1 MWREGVNMHRGIG
14 KSILILA
21 ILSIALIALSIL
33 CLSIGGVS
41 IPVKE
46 IFLSLLGKNKEGSDL
61 IIMQF
66 RMPRIVAAVLV
77 GAALAV
83 AGAVLQGVIRNPL
96 ASPDLLGVTGGA
108 SVAVVAF
115 MTLFTGYSVHWIPFI
130 AVAGAFVIAA
140 LNYTLAWKNGV
151 SPFRLVLIGIGISTA
166 MGALTI
172 FLLISGP
179 AYLAAQVLNWMTGS
193 IYGTSWKYI
202 EVLWPWV
209 AIFIP
214 LSILYAKE
222 LNVQSLGEAT
232 AIGLG
237 SRLQLSRMILMFYS
251 VALAGAAVGI
261 AGTISFLGLLAPHM
275 ARKLIGHSYK
285 LVIPVSALLGAM
297 ILLLADLAGRMLFQP
312 LDIPAGVFTA
322 GIGAP
327 FFMYL
332 LFKRKAFK

>member
-1 MWREGVNMHRGIG
+1 MHNTKTQ
-14 KSILILA
+14 KSIFIIAGFSLA
-21 ILSIALIALSIL
+21 MVALSII
-33 CLSIGGVS
+33 CLSIGGTSV
-41 IPVKE
+41 PFRE
-46 IFLSLLGKNKEGSDL
+46 TLLSLVGMNEEASDL

-66 RMPRIVAAVLV
+66 RLPRILAAILI

-83 AGAVLQGVIRNPL
+83 AGAVLQGIIRNPL

-115 MTLFTGYSVHWIPFI
+115 MTLFTGYSIHWVPAI
-130 AVAGAFVIAA
+130 AVAGAFLTA
-140 LNYTLAWKNGV
+140 LINYVLAWKKDI

-166 MGALTI
+166 MGALTM

-193 IYGTSWKYI
+193 IYGTNWTYI

-214 LSILYAKE
+214 LSFLYAKE
-222 LNVQSLGEAT
+222 LNVQSLGEST
-232 AIGLG
+232 AVGLG
-237 SRLQLSRMILMFYS
+237 SRLQLSRMVLLFYS
-251 VALAGAAVGI
+251 VALAGAAVGV
-261 AGTISFLGLLAPHM
+261 AGMISFIGLLAPHM
-275 ARKLIGHSYK
+275 ARKLVGHSYK
-285 LVIPVSALLGAM
+285 LIIPLSAVLGAI
-297 ILLLADLAGRMLFQP
+297 ILLLADLAGRMLFLP

-332 LFKRKAFK
+332 LFKRKAA

>member
-1 MWREGVNMHRGIG
+1 MPNRKTQKAIIIIAGF
-14 KSILILA
+14 SLA
-21 ILSIALIALSIL
+21 MVALSIV
-33 CLSIGGVS
+33 CLSFGGMS
-41 IPVKE
+41 IPFRE
-46 IFLSLLGKNKEGSDL
+46 TLLSLVGMNEEASDL

-66 RMPRIVAAVLV
+66 RLPRILAAILI

-83 AGAVLQGVIRNPL
+83 AGAVLQGIIRNPL

-115 MTLFTGYSVHWIPFI
+115 MTLFTGYSIHWVPAI
-130 AVAGAFVIAA
+130 AVAGAFLTAII
-140 LNYTLAWKNGV
+140 NYVLAWKRGI

-166 MGALTI
+166 MGALTM

-193 IYGTSWKYI
+193 IYGTNWTYI

-214 LSILYAKE
+214 LSFLYAKE
-222 LNVQSLGEAT
+222 LNVQALGETT
-232 AIGLG
+232 AVGLG
-237 SRLQLSRMILMFYS
+237 SRLQLSRMVLLFYS

-261 AGTISFLGLLAPHM
+261 AGMISFIGLLAPHM
-275 ARKLIGHSYK
+275 ARRLVGHSYK
-285 LVIPVSALLGAM
+285 LIIPLSAVLGAM
-297 ILLLADLAGRMLFQP
+297 ILLLADLAGRMLFLP

-332 LFKRKAFK
+332 LFKRKAA

>member
-1 MWREGVNMHRGIG
+1 MHRGIG

>member
-1 MWREGVNMHRGIG
+1 MHRGIG

-115 MTLFTGYSVHWIPFI
+115 MTLFTRYSVHWIPFI

-140 LNYTLAWKNGV
+140 LNYALAWKNGV

-179 AYLAAQVLNWMTGS
+179 VYLAAQVLNWMTGS

-222 LNVQSLGEAT
+222 LNVQSLGEET

-237 SRLQLSRMILMFYS
+237 SRLQLSRMILLFYS

-297 ILLLADLAGRMLFQP
+297 ILLLADLAGRTLFQP

>member
-1 MWREGVNMHRGIG
+1 ML
-14 KSILILA
+14 KSR
-21 ILSIALIALSIL
+21 IAKHSFLLFLGLTCLVTALSL
-33 CLSIGGVS
+33 LSLSVGGVS
-41 IPVKE
+41 VPLKE
-46 IFLSLLGKNKEGSDL
+46 VLASLTGRNAEASNL

-66 RMPRIVAAVLV
+66 RLPRIVAAILI

-83 AGAVLQGVIRNPL
+83 AGALLQGVIRNPL

-115 MTLFTGYSVHWIPFI
+115 MTFVTGYSIHWVPFI
-130 AVAGAFVIAA
+130 AIGGALVATTI
-140 LNYTLAWKNGV
+140 NYVFAWKKGV

-166 MGALTI
+166 MGALTT

-193 IYGTSWKYI
+193 IYGTNWSYI

-209 AIFIP
+209 AVFIP
-214 LSILYAKE
+214 LSFLLAKE
-222 LNVQSLGEAT
+222 LNVQSLGEDV

-237 SRLQLSRMILMFYS
+237 SRVQLSRMILLFYS
-251 VALAGAAVGI
+251 VALAGAAVGV
-261 AGTISFLGLLAPHM
+261 AGTISFIGLMAPHI
-275 ARKLIGHSYK
+275 ARMLVGNSYK
-285 LVIPVSALLGAM
+285 LIIPVSALIGAI

-312 LDIPAGVFTA
+312 LDVPAGVFTA

-332 LFKRKAFK
+332 LFKRKKI

>member
-1 MWREGVNMHRGIG
+1 MLKPRRAKYTILLFIG
-14 KSILILA
+14 LTCVVA
-21 ILSIALIALSIL
+21 ALSL
-33 CLSIGGVS
+33 LSLSVGGVS
-41 IPVKE
+41 VPLKE
-46 IFLSLLGKNKEGSDL
+46 VFASLAGRNTEASNL

-66 RMPRIVAAVLV
+66 RLPRIAAAILI

-83 AGAVLQGVIRNPL
+83 AGALLQGVIRNPL

-115 MTLFTGYSVHWIPFI
+115 MTFVTGYSIHWVPFI
-130 AVAGAFVIAA
+130 AIGGALVATTI
-140 LNYTLAWKNGV
+140 NYVFAWKKGV

-166 MGALTI
+166 MGALTT

-193 IYGTSWKYI
+193 IYGTNWSYI

-214 LSILYAKE
+214 LSLLLAKE
-222 LNVQSLGEAT
+222 LNVQSLGEDVAR
-232 AIGLG
+232 GLG
-237 SRLQLSRMILMFYS
+237 SRLQLSRMILLFYS
-251 VALAGAAVGI
+251 VALAGAAVGV
-261 AGTISFLGLLAPHM
+261 AGTISFIGLMAPHI
-275 ARKLIGHSYK
+275 ARMLVGNSYK
-285 LVIPVSALLGAM
+285 LIIPVSAFIGAI

-312 LDIPAGVFTA
+312 LDVPAGVFTA

-332 LFKRKAFK
+332 LFKRKKI

>member
-1 MWREGVNMHRGIG
+1 MHRGIG

-140 LNYTLAWKNGV
+140 LNYSLAWKNGV

-237 SRLQLSRMILMFYS
+237 SRLQLSRMILLFYS

-297 ILLLADLAGRMLFQP
+297 ILLLADLAGRTLFQP

>member
-1 MWREGVNMHRGIG
+1 MLNPRTAKHTFMF
-14 KSILILA
+14 
-21 ILSIALIALSIL
+21 IALAFIIAALSL
-33 CLSIGGVS
+33 LSLSVGGVS
-41 IPVKE
+41 VPLKE
-46 IFLSLLGKNKEGSDL
+46 VLASLAGRNAEASDL

-66 RMPRIVAAVLV
+66 RLPRITAAILI

-83 AGAVLQGVIRNPL
+83 AGALLQGVIRNPL

-115 MTLFTGYSVHWIPFI
+115 MTFVTGYSIHWIPFI
-130 AVAGAFVIAA
+130 AIGGALIAA
-140 LNYTLAWKNGV
+140 IINYVFAWKKGV

-166 MGALTI
+166 MGALTT

-193 IYGTSWKYI
+193 IYGTNWSYI
-202 EVLWPWV
+202 KVLWPWV

-214 LSILYAKE
+214 LSLGLAKE
-222 LNVQSLGEAT
+222 LNVQSLGEDVAR
-232 AIGLG
+232 GLG
-237 SRLQLSRMILMFYS
+237 SRLQLSRMILLFYS
-251 VALAGAAVGI
+251 VALAGAAVGV
-261 AGTISFLGLLAPHM
+261 AGTISFIGLMAPHIS
-275 ARKLIGHSYK
+275 RRLIGNSYK
-285 LVIPVSALLGAM
+285 MIIPVSALIGAI

-332 LFKRKAFK
+332 LFKRKKD

>member
-1 MWREGVNMHRGIG
+1 MLKAR
-14 KSILILA
+14 
-21 ILSIALIALSIL
+21 IAKHSFLLFLGLTCIVAALSL
-33 CLSIGGVS
+33 LSLSVGGVS
-41 IPVKE
+41 VPLKE
-46 IFLSLLGKNKEGSDL
+46 VLASLTGRNAEASNL

-66 RMPRIVAAVLV
+66 RLPRIAAAILI

-83 AGAVLQGVIRNPL
+83 AGALLQGVIRNPL

-115 MTLFTGYSVHWIPFI
+115 MTFVTGYSIHWVPFI
-130 AVAGAFVIAA
+130 AIGGALVATTI
-140 LNYTLAWKNGV
+140 NYVFAWKKGV

-166 MGALTI
+166 MGALTT

-193 IYGTSWKYI
+193 IYGTNWSYI

-209 AIFIP
+209 AVFIP
-214 LSILYAKE
+214 LSLLLAKE
-222 LNVQSLGEAT
+222 LNVQSLGEDVAR
-232 AIGLG
+232 GLG
-237 SRLQLSRMILMFYS
+237 SRLQLSRMILLFYS
-251 VALAGAAVGI
+251 VALAGAAVGV
-261 AGTISFLGLLAPHM
+261 AGTISFIGLMAPHI
-275 ARKLIGHSYK
+275 ARMLVGNSYK
-285 LVIPVSALLGAM
+285 LIIPVSALIGAI

-312 LDIPAGVFTA
+312 LDVPAGVFTA

-332 LFKRKAFK
+332 LFKRKKI

>member
-1 MWREGVNMHRGIG
+1 MLKAR
-14 KSILILA
+14 
-21 ILSIALIALSIL
+21 IAKHSFLLFFGLTCIVAALSL
-33 CLSIGGVS
+33 LSLSVGGVS
-41 IPVKE
+41 VPLKE
-46 IFLSLLGKNKEGSDL
+46 VLASLTGRNAEASNL

-66 RMPRIVAAVLV
+66 RLPRIVAAILI

-83 AGAVLQGVIRNPL
+83 AGALLQGVIRNPL

-115 MTLFTGYSVHWIPFI
+115 MTFVTGYSIHWVPFI
-130 AVAGAFVIAA
+130 AIGGALVATTI
-140 LNYTLAWKNGV
+140 NYVFAWKKGV

-166 MGALTI
+166 MGALTT

-193 IYGTSWKYI
+193 IYGTNWSYI

-209 AIFIP
+209 AVFIP
-214 LSILYAKE
+214 LSLLLAKE
-222 LNVQSLGEAT
+222 LNVQSLGEDVAR
-232 AIGLG
+232 GLG
-237 SRLQLSRMILMFYS
+237 SRLQLSRMILLFYS
-251 VALAGAAVGI
+251 VALAGAAVGV
-261 AGTISFLGLLAPHM
+261 AGTISFIGLMAPHISRM
-275 ARKLIGHSYK
+275 LVGNSYK
-285 LVIPVSALLGAM
+285 LIIPVSALIGAI

-312 LDIPAGVFTA
+312 LDVPAGVFTA

-332 LFKRKAFK
+332 LFKRKKI

>member
-1 MWREGVNMHRGIG
+1 MHNKKTQKAIIIIAGF
-14 KSILILA
+14 SLA
-21 ILSIALIALSIL
+21 LVVLSIV
-33 CLSIGGVS
+33 CLSFGGTS
-41 IPVKE
+41 IPFRE
-46 IFLSLLGKNKEGSDL
+46 TLLSLVGMNEEASDL

-66 RMPRIVAAVLV
+66 RLPRILAAILI

-83 AGAVLQGVIRNPL
+83 AGAVLQGIIRNPL

-115 MTLFTGYSVHWIPFI
+115 MTLFTGYSIHWVPAI
-130 AVAGAFVIAA
+130 AVAGAFLTA
-140 LNYTLAWKNGV
+140 LINYVLAWKRGI

-166 MGALTI
+166 MGALTM

-193 IYGTSWKYI
+193 IYGTNWTYI

-214 LSILYAKE
+214 LSFLYAKE
-222 LNVQSLGEAT
+222 LNVQALGEST
-232 AIGLG
+232 AVGLG
-237 SRLQLSRMILMFYS
+237 SSLQLSRMILLFYS
-251 VALAGAAVGI
+251 VALAGAAVGV
-261 AGTISFLGLLAPHM
+261 AGMISFIGLLAPHM
-275 ARKLIGHSYK
+275 ARTLIGHSYK
-285 LVIPVSALLGAM
+285 LIIPLSAVLGAI

-332 LFKRKAFK
+332 LFKRKAA

>member
-1 MWREGVNMHRGIG
+1 MHRGIG
-14 KSILILA
+14 KSILIFV

-140 LNYTLAWKNGV
+140 LNYALAWKNGV

-209 AIFIP
+209 AVFIP

-237 SRLQLSRMILMFYS
+237 SRLQLSRMILLFYS

-297 ILLLADLAGRMLFQP
+297 ILLLADLAGRTLFQP
-312 LDIPAGVFTA
+312 LDIPVGVFTA

>member
-1 MWREGVNMHRGIG
+1 MHKG
-14 KSILILA
+14 KTQKAVFIIAGFSLA
-21 ILSIALIALSIL
+21 MLALSIV
-33 CLSIGGVS
+33 CLSFGGTS
-41 IPVKE
+41 IPFKE
-46 IFLSLLGKNKEGSDL
+46 TFLSLIGKNEEASDL
-61 IIMQF
+61 IIIQF
-66 RMPRIVAAVLV
+66 RLPRILAAILV

-115 MTLFTGYSVHWIPFI
+115 MTLVTGYSIHWVPVI
-130 AVAGAFVIAA
+130 AVAGAFLTA
-140 LNYTLAWKNGV
+140 LINYVLAWKKGI

-166 MGALTI
+166 MGALTM

-193 IYGTSWKYI
+193 IYGTNWTYI

-209 AIFIP
+209 AVFIP
-214 LSILYAKE
+214 LSFLFAKE

-232 AIGLG
+232 AVGLG
-237 SRLQLSRMILMFYS
+237 SRLQLSRMVLLFFS
-251 VALAGAAVGI
+251 VALAGAAVGV
-261 AGTISFLGLLAPHM
+261 AGMVSFIGLLAPHM
-275 ARKLIGHSYK
+275 ARKLVGHSYK
-285 LVIPVSALLGAM
+285 LIIPLSAVLGAI
-297 ILLLADLAGRMLFQP
+297 ILLLADLAGRMLFLP

-332 LFKRKAFK
+332 LFKRKAA

>member
-1 MWREGVNMHRGIG
+1 MHKGIG

-140 LNYTLAWKNGV
+140 LNYSLAWKNGV

-237 SRLQLSRMILMFYS
+237 SRLQLSRMILLFYS

-297 ILLLADLAGRMLFQP
+297 ILLLADLAGRTLFQP

>member
-1 MWREGVNMHRGIG
+1 MLKAR
-14 KSILILA
+14 
-21 ILSIALIALSIL
+21 IAKHSFLLFLGLTCIVAALSL
-33 CLSIGGVS
+33 LSLSVGGVS
-41 IPVKE
+41 VPLKE
-46 IFLSLLGKNKEGSDL
+46 VLASLTGRNAEASNL

-66 RMPRIVAAVLV
+66 RLPRIVAAILI

-83 AGAVLQGVIRNPL
+83 AGALLQGVIRNPL

-115 MTLFTGYSVHWIPFI
+115 MTFVTGYSIHWVPFI
-130 AVAGAFVIAA
+130 AIGGALVATTI
-140 LNYTLAWKNGV
+140 NYVFAWKKGV

-166 MGALTI
+166 MGALTT

-193 IYGTSWKYI
+193 IYGTNWSYI

-209 AIFIP
+209 AVFIP
-214 LSILYAKE
+214 LSLLLAKE
-222 LNVQSLGEAT
+222 LNVQSLGEDVAR
-232 AIGLG
+232 GLG
-237 SRLQLSRMILMFYS
+237 SRLQLSRMILLFYS
-251 VALAGAAVGI
+251 VALAGAAVGV
-261 AGTISFLGLLAPHM
+261 AGTISFIGLMAPHISRM
-275 ARKLIGHSYK
+275 LVGNSYK
-285 LVIPVSALLGAM
+285 LIIPVSALIGAI

-312 LDIPAGVFTA
+312 LDVPAGVFTA

-332 LFKRKAFK
+332 LFKRKKI

>member
-1 MWREGVNMHRGIG
+1 MLNPRTAKYTIMF
-14 KSILILA
+14 
-21 ILSIALIALSIL
+21 IALTFIVAA
-33 CLSIGGVS
+33 
-41 IPVKE
+41 
-46 IFLSLLGKNKEGSDL
+46 LSLLNLSVGGVGVPLEEVLASLVGRNAEASNL

-66 RMPRIVAAVLV
+66 RLPRITAAILI
-77 GAALAV
+77 GAALAA
-83 AGAVLQGVIRNPL
+83 AGALLQGVIRNPL

-115 MTLFTGYSVHWIPFI
+115 MTFVTGYSIHWVPFI
-130 AVAGAFVIAA
+130 AIGGALVTATI
-140 LNYTLAWKNGV
+140 NYVLAWKKGV

-166 MGALTI
+166 MGALTT

-179 AYLAAQVLNWMTGS
+179 TYLAAQVLNWMTGS
-193 IYGTSWKYI
+193 IYGTNWAYI

-214 LSILYAKE
+214 LSLLMAKE
-222 LNVQSLGEAT
+222 LNVQSLGEDVAR
-232 AIGLG
+232 GLG
-237 SRLQLSRMILMFYS
+237 NRLQLSRMILLFYS
-251 VALAGAAVGI
+251 VALAGAAVGA
-261 AGTISFLGLLAPHM
+261 AGTISFIGLMAPHI
-275 ARKLIGHSYK
+275 ARRLVGNCYKLI
-285 LVIPVSALLGAM
+285 IPVSAFIGAI

-332 LFKRKAFK
+332 LFKRKRT

>member
-1 MWREGVNMHRGIG
+1 MLNPRTAKHTFMF
-14 KSILILA
+14 
-21 ILSIALIALSIL
+21 IALAFIIAALSL
-33 CLSIGGVS
+33 LSLSVGGVS
-41 IPVKE
+41 VPLKE
-46 IFLSLLGKNKEGSDL
+46 VLASLAGRNAEASDL

-66 RMPRIVAAVLV
+66 RLPRITAAILI

-83 AGAVLQGVIRNPL
+83 AGALLQGVIRNPL

-115 MTLFTGYSVHWIPFI
+115 MTFVTGYSIHWIPFI
-130 AVAGAFVIAA
+130 AIGGALIAA
-140 LNYTLAWKNGV
+140 IINYVFAWKKGV

-166 MGALTI
+166 MGALTT

-193 IYGTSWKYI
+193 IYGTNWSYI
-202 EVLWPWV
+202 KVIWPWV

-214 LSILYAKE
+214 LSLGLAKE
-222 LNVQSLGEAT
+222 LNVQSLGEDVAR
-232 AIGLG
+232 GLG
-237 SRLQLSRMILMFYS
+237 SRLQLSRMILLFYS
-251 VALAGAAVGI
+251 VALAGAAVGV
-261 AGTISFLGLLAPHM
+261 AGTISFIGLMAPHIS
-275 ARKLIGHSYK
+275 RRLIGNSYK
-285 LVIPVSALLGAM
+285 MIIPVSALIGAI

-332 LFKRKAFK
+332 LFKRKKD

>member
-1 MWREGVNMHRGIG
+1 MLKARTAKHSFLLFLG
-14 KSILILA
+14 LA
-21 ILSIALIALSIL
+21 CIVAALSL
-33 CLSIGGVS
+33 LSLSVGGVS
-41 IPVKE
+41 VPLKE
-46 IFLSLLGKNKEGSDL
+46 VLASLTGRNAEASNL

-66 RMPRIVAAVLV
+66 RLPRIAAAILI

-83 AGAVLQGVIRNPL
+83 AGALLQGIIRNPL

-115 MTLFTGYSVHWIPFI
+115 MTFVTGYSIHWVPFI
-130 AVAGAFVIAA
+130 AIGGALVATTI
-140 LNYTLAWKNGV
+140 NYVFAWKKGV

-166 MGALTI
+166 MGALTT

-193 IYGTSWKYI
+193 IYGTSWNYI

-209 AIFIP
+209 AVFIP
-214 LSILYAKE
+214 LSLLLAKE
-222 LNVQSLGEAT
+222 LNVQSLGEDVAR
-232 AIGLG
+232 GLG
-237 SRLQLSRMILMFYS
+237 SRLQLSRMILLFYS
-251 VALAGAAVGI
+251 VALAGAAVGV
-261 AGTISFLGLLAPHM
+261 AGTISFIGLMAPHI
-275 ARKLIGHSYK
+275 ARMLVGNSYK
-285 LVIPVSALLGAM
+285 LIIPVSALIGAI

-312 LDIPAGVFTA
+312 LDVPAGVFTA

-332 LFKRKAFK
+332 LFKRKKI

>member
-1 MWREGVNMHRGIG
+1 MLNPRTAKYTIMFV
-14 KSILILA
+14 
-21 ILSIALIALSIL
+21 ALTFIVAA
-33 CLSIGGVS
+33 
-41 IPVKE
+41 
-46 IFLSLLGKNKEGSDL
+46 LSLLSLSVGGVGVPLEEVLASLVGRNAEASNL

-66 RMPRIVAAVLV
+66 RLPRITAAILI
-77 GAALAV
+77 GAALAA
-83 AGAVLQGVIRNPL
+83 AGALLQGVIRNPL

-115 MTLFTGYSVHWIPFI
+115 MTFVTGYSIHWVPFI
-130 AVAGAFVIAA
+130 AIGGALVTATI
-140 LNYTLAWKNGV
+140 NYVLAWKKGV

-166 MGALTI
+166 MGALTT

-179 AYLAAQVLNWMTGS
+179 TYLAAQVLNWMTGS
-193 IYGTSWKYI
+193 IYGTNWAYI

-214 LSILYAKE
+214 LSLLMAKE
-222 LNVQSLGEAT
+222 LNVQSLGEDVAR
-232 AIGLG
+232 GLG
-237 SRLQLSRMILMFYS
+237 NRLQLSRMILLFYS
-251 VALAGAAVGI
+251 VALAGAAVGA
-261 AGTISFLGLLAPHM
+261 AGTISFIGLMAPHI
-275 ARKLIGHSYK
+275 ARRLVGNCYKLI
-285 LVIPVSALLGAM
+285 IPVSAFIGAI

-332 LFKRKAFK
+332 LFKRKRT